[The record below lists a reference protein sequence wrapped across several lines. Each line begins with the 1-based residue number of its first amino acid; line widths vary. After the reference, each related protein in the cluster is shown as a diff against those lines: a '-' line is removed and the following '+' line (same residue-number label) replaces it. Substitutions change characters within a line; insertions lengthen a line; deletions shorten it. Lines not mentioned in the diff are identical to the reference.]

1 MTPNRS
7 NAIGRVVANWL
18 QLYRDKGCPIRDV
31 ARDGRDHFGVWLQ
44 AQTAQ
49 NRARVQARI
58 DRIKVG
64 NFGDHK
70 GLGKGVS
77 ELRIDFGPGY
87 RVYYGRDG
95 DSLVILLAGGTKKR
109 QARDIEKA
117 QALWN
122 EYKQERRDA
131 HTRI

>member
-1 MTPNRS
+1 MTWRGTVEITS
-7 NAIGRVVANWL
+7 AC
-18 QLYRDKGCPIRDV
+18 GCKPKRP
-31 ARDGRDHFGVWLQ
+31 
-44 AQTAQ
+44 
-49 NRARVQARI
+49 RI
-58 DRIKVG
+58 VPASKLVSTRIKVG

-87 RVYYGRDG
+87 CVYYGRDG

-122 EYKQERRDA
+122 EYKQEK
-131 HTRI
+131 

>member
-1 MTPNRS
+1 MIWPLRRRRQGMGRLGAGYPLVLSNPYGNGVMTPNRS

-18 QLYRDKGCPIRDV
+18 QYYRDKGCPIRDV

-64 NFGDHK
+64 NSAIIK
-70 GLGKGVS
+70 
-77 ELRIDFGPGY
+77 
-87 RVYYGRDG
+87 
-95 DSLVILLAGGTKKR
+95 DSAKASPSCGSTSAQGT
-109 QARDIEKA
+109 ACITVA
-117 QALWN
+117 MGIPW
-122 EYKQERRDA
+122 
-131 HTRI
+131 

>member
-1 MTPNRS
+1 MPASKLVST
-7 NAIGRVVANWL
+7 
-18 QLYRDKGCPIRDV
+18 
-31 ARDGRDHFGVWLQ
+31 
-44 AQTAQ
+44 
-49 NRARVQARI
+49 
-58 DRIKVG
+58 RIKVG

-122 EYKQERRDA
+122 EYKQEIRDA